1 MPAARSM
8 MMRAVWSRDA
18 RARRR
23 ARPLRDDLR
32 TTLVQA
38 LGGFFAHKCAQMG
51 AAIAFWGLFSIFP
64 LVLSLVAVAGLF
76 VDRTRVEE
84 AIIDW
89 VIGNV
94 SVTPEGQEDI
104 EQLLTGAVSGLG
116 AIGLF
121 GLIGL
126 VWAAS
131 ALMSAIRNGVD
142 AAWDAHARRHYVR
155 GKLLD
160 LALVAGFGV
169 LFAASLTMTITLR
182 LLTDGGVVGEAL
194 SGVGWELGRVLIPV
208 LLSFVTFSL
217 VFRILPPVRTHLR
230 DVWIGALVSAV
241 LFEMAKVGLSLY
253 FSSFSDY
260 SEVYGSLGAVIS
272 FLFFVYVGACILLI
286 GAELAAA
293 WPRVRAGAYDADP
306 DETLRGWLHGQFAA
320 ITADKPAD
328 PLAMPTPRGV
338 KHAAPSRPDGEHEP
352 SGGGGEPAEEDPS
365 GGGAR

>member
-1 MPAARSM
+1 M
-8 MMRAVWSRDA
+8 
-18 RARRR
+18 
-23 ARPLRDDLR
+23 
-32 TTLVQA
+32 TLLQA
-38 LGGFFAHKCAQMG
+38 LGGFSAHKCAQMG
-51 AAIAFWGLFSIFP
+51 AAISFWALFSIFP

-76 VDRTRVEE
+76 IDQQRVEE

-94 SVTPEGQEDI
+94 SVTPDGQEDI

-160 LALVAGFGV
+160 LALVVGFGV
-169 LFAASLTMTITLR
+169 LFAASLTLTFVLR
-182 LLTDGGVVGEAL
+182 FLTDGGIVGGAL
-194 SGVGWELGRVLIPV
+194 GQAGWELGRVLVPMLI
-208 LLSFVTFSL
+208 SFVTFAL

-230 DVWIGALVSAV
+230 DVWIGALASAV
-241 LFEMAKVGLSLY
+241 LFEIAKVGLGLY
-253 FSSFSDY
+253 FRNFSDY

-272 FLFFVYVGACILLI
+272 FLFFVYVGACILLV

-293 WPRVRAGAYDADP
+293 WPRVRAGAYDAEP
-306 DETLRGWLHGQFAA
+306 DETLRDWLHGQFAA
-320 ITADKPAD
+320 ITADRPVD
-328 PLAMPTPRGV
+328 PLAMPAPRGV
-338 KHAAPSRPDGEHEP
+338 RHAGRSAPDRDGHP
-352 SGGGGEPAEEDPS
+352 PGGDDAPTEEDPP
-365 GGGAR
+365 GTVAR